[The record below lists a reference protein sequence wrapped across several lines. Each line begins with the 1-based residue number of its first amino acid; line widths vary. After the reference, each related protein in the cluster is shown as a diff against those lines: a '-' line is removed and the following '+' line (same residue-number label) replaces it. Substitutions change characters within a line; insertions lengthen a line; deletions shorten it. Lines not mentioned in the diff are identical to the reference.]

1 MKIQSSSDSS
11 QEIDSTVERLSA
23 CETEMSELKERIEKL
38 EGVLQEEDMQARRG
52 KSKIMVGT
60 KMFAK
65 MTQEQFTAVLKEK
78 EEEHKRSLKE
88 KDEEYKRS
96 LKEKDEEYKR
106 SLKEKEDELR
116 RRMQEEIDLK
126 MKDHMIA
133 LRESQLQVKELEL
146 KIKRETESRHL
157 ADGAEHERKHQV
169 YHRFDSSP
177 PFEGKHC
184 KYTI

>member
-1 MKIQSSSDSS
+1 
-11 QEIDSTVERLSA
+11 
-23 CETEMSELKERIEKL
+23 
-38 EGVLQEEDMQARRG
+38 MQVRRG

-65 MTQEQFTAVLKEK
+65 MTQEQFTAALKEK
-78 EEEHKRSLKE
+78 EEEH
-88 KDEEYKRS
+88 KRS

-116 RRMQEEIDLK
+116 RRMQEEIDVK
-126 MKDHMIA
+126 MKDHTIA

-146 KIKRETESRHL
+146 KIKHETESRHL
-157 ADGAEHERKHQV
+157 VPDGAEHERKHRV
-169 YHRFDSSP
+169 YRHRFDSSP
-177 PFEGKHC
+177 PFEGRHY